1 MLLSKTML
9 ERYTKVLFWGLKKA
23 RHTEFTREDIILVRY
38 DLPGRDLACETFKG
52 ILKQGMYPIQR
63 ITLAPSMEYSFYLL
77 GEEDQLSFIPP
88 GEKELFKHLNGLISI
103 LAPESLTH
111 LRDVDP
117 AKIGKSLLARKQL
130 RDILDER
137 ENNGDFSWTLC
148 LMPSEELAKNA
159 GLSIGEYTKQI
170 IKACYL
176 DHDDPEKKWEEIYL
190 DAMEIKDFLN
200 SLEIE
205 TLHLESSN
213 CDLMVSPGPYRKWVG
228 ISGHN
233 IPSFEIF
240 TSPDWR
246 HTQGIYYMDQPSF
259 RSGNLVKGLRL
270 KFEQGRVIEFS
281 AEQGEEFV
289 GKQIQVDENACKI
302 GEFSLTDKRFSRIDR
317 FMAHTLYDE
326 NFGGEN
332 GNSHIALGA
341 SYSETYVQGG
351 DKLTKQ
357 LKEDLGF
364 NDSALHWDLVNTEP
378 KRVTAILKGGK
389 KRTIYE
395 DGMFKL

>member
-1 MLLSKTML
+1 MLDKILL
-9 ERYTKVLFWGLKKA
+9 ERYAKVLFWGLQTA
-23 RHTEFTREDIILVRY
+23 RHTEFSKEDIILVRY
-38 DLPGRDLACETFKG
+38 DLPGRDLASVVFKE
-52 ILKQGMYPIQR
+52 ILQKGMYPLQR
-63 ITLAPSMEYSFYLL
+63 ITMAPSMEYSFYLL
-77 GEEDQLSFIPP
+77 GEENQLSFIPP
-88 GEKELFKHLNGLISI
+88 GEKELFNHLNGLISI

-117 AKIGKSLLARKQL
+117 AKIGKSLLARKKL

-137 ENNGDFSWTLC
+137 ENKGYFSWTLC
-148 LMPSEELAKNA
+148 LMPSDELAKNA
-159 GLSIGEYTKQI
+159 GLTIEEYTNQI

-176 DHDDPEKKWEEIYL
+176 DHEEPEKKWQEIYDSAL
-190 DAMEIKDFLN
+190 QIKEFLN

-205 TLHLESSN
+205 TLHLESEN
-213 CDLMVSPGPYRKWVG
+213 CDLIVTPGKDRRWVG

-246 HTQGIYYMDQPSF
+246 GTEGRFYMDQPSF

-270 KFEQGRVIEFS
+270 VFKEGQVVDFS
-281 AEQGEEFV
+281 ADEGEEFV
-289 GKQIQVDENACKI
+289 KKQIEIDENACKI
-302 GEFSLTDKRFSRIDR
+302 GEFSLTDKRFSRINK

-326 NFGGEN
+326 NFGGNN
-332 GNSHIALGA
+332 GNCHIALGA
-341 SYSETYVQGG
+341 SYSETYIHGG

-357 LKEDLGF
+357 LKKELGF

-378 KRVTAILKGGK
+378 KRVTALLKGGG
-389 KRTIYE
+389 KRIIYE